1 MKSKSIKS
9 IAAVLA
15 SAVLMSGT
23 VFAGPGPND
32 PPKSFRRGAETVV
45 VVKKTNSAAKAQRSD
60 NKAVAGSKPRL
71 QFDSGARG
79 NRIVLR

>member
-9 IAAVLA
+9 IAAVLT

-23 VFAGPGPND
+23 VVAGPGPND
-32 PPKSFRRGAETVV
+32 PPKSFRCGVETVV
-45 VVKKTNSAAKAQRSD
+45 VVKKTNSTIKAQRND
-60 NKAVAGSKPRL
+60 YKAVAGSKPRL
-71 QFDSGARG
+71 QFDAGARG